1 MRLVSHLMR
10 GISETMRGIAAMNAR
25 IPDSLKIL
33 RSTEVTKDG
42 RPKDSGGRV
51 IPIPPPFREGTPE
64 APDHLDDDGLAY
76 WNAVVPELAAAGL
89 LRLVDQ
95 GAIGELCACYSLV
108 RGAERRRRAATNQD
122 DELKW
127 WRQEIAA
134 HQELRHRQ
142 VEMGLTPSA
151 EGKIGRPAVADNP
164 FNSGWPTGASPTGL
178 GDDQE

>member
-1 MRLVSHLMR
+1 
-10 GISETMRGIAAMNAR
+10 MNAR

-142 VEMGLTPSA
+142 SECGLVPSA
-151 EGKIGRPAVADNP
+151 AGRLDLRPMIQDNP
-164 FNSGWPTGASPTGL
+164 YNSGWSPDPSATSPTGL
-178 GDDQE
+178 TDQE

>member
-1 MRLVSHLMR
+1 
-10 GISETMRGIAAMNAR
+10 MNAK
-25 IPDSLKIL
+25 IPPAIKIL
-33 RSTEVTKDG
+33 RSTGMTKDG
-42 RPKDSGGRV
+42 QYKDSGGR
-51 IPIPPPFREGTPE
+51 PIQPPPPFREGIPS
-64 APDHLDDDGLAY
+64 PPNHLDEDGQAY
-76 WNAVVPELAAAGL
+76 WNAVVPELAAAGI

-95 GAIGELCACYSLV
+95 GALGELCACYSLV
-108 RGAERRRRAATNQD
+108 RGAERHRRAAANQD